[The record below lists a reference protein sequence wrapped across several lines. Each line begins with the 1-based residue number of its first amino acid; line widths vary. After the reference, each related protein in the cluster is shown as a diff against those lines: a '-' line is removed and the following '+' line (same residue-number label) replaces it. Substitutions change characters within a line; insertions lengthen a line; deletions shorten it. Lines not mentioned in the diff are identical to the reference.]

1 MIKSKIIYFSICVI
15 AAYLILSE
23 AGEMRI
29 IELLTSLSISD
40 FSVPEQEQ
48 IQEKVEQVLECKENP
63 NVHERCKNILEQ
75 YLEAKEKTGEPYVH
89 IQ

>member
-1 MIKSKIIYFSICVI
+1 
-15 AAYLILSE
+15 
-23 AGEMRI
+23 MRI

-75 YLEAKEKTGEPYVH
+75 YLEAKEKTGEPYVY

>member
-1 MIKSKIIYFSICVI
+1 MNKSNIFYFSICLI

-75 YLEAKEKTGEPYVH
+75 YLEAKENTGEPYVH

>member
-1 MIKSKIIYFSICVI
+1 
-15 AAYLILSE
+15 
-23 AGEMRI
+23 MRI

-63 NVHERCKNILEQ
+63 NVHERCKNILER